1 MCVILFIHIYISR
14 NIYVFHV
21 YIYIQLYTHVWVHI
35 IYISGPWTFIVL
47 SKWVC
52 FAVCTVLHLNA
63 ETRFC
68 RLFDRVISIPW
79 CPWPNKNVRHCWIQ
93 NYFGWIHTPIENYYW
108 RGDKAFEII
117 GQCFQR
123 LCFWEFAEGLWP
135 RPLDCP
141 GCNRPRPKQKWPWKL
156 RSWEFLHEER
166 QIGT

>member
-21 YIYIQLYTHVWVHI
+21 YIYTI
-35 IYISGPWTFIVL
+35 IYTCVSTYYIHKRPMNFHSSLQMSFVLQYAPCCISMRKPDSAGCLIGWFQFHGAHDLI
-47 SKWVC
+47 
-52 FAVCTVLHLNA
+52 
-63 ETRFC
+63 
-68 RLFDRVISIPW
+68 
-79 CPWPNKNVRHCWIQ
+79 NVRHCWIQ